1 MALVPFPGQAPKP
14 EPPSDRGPE
23 RAAPHDLDP
32 DPDFRTAGNRI
43 LRRERVPDPDSDDQD
58 EGEAK
63 MSFLEHLDELR
74 KRIIYAA
81 ISIGVGFLIAFAF
94 VQRLFDFVMRPLQA
108 GLPAGGTLIYT
119 EPTEAFILY
128 IQIAAIAGL
137 VIALPLVMTQVWLFI
152 APGLYSQE
160 KKLAIPFIVMSSAFF
175 IAGAAFS
182 HYVVFPLTWKF
193 FMSFTSDY
201 LTFMPRIE
209 PAFALYIKLI
219 LAFGIVFQM
228 PTIVLFLAR
237 MGVVTARFMWRHT
250 KYAVLIIVI
259 VSAIVT
265 PDGGGVSLVAM
276 SVPLFFLYVVSIGLA
291 WLFGKKKKKNEDIP
305 YEL

>member
-1 MALVPFPGQAPKP
+1 MALVPFPG
-14 EPPSDRGPE
+14 S
-23 RAAPHDLDP
+23 AAPHDLDP

-43 LRRERVPDPDSDDQD
+43 LRRDPGADGDRDDD
-58 EGEAK
+58 DADGEAK

-74 KRIIYAA
+74 KRIIYIA
-81 ISIGVGFLIAFAF
+81 ISIFVGFLIAFIF
-94 VQRLFDFVMRPLQA
+94 IQQLFDFVMKPLQA
-108 GLPAGGTLIYT
+108 GLPSGQHLIYT
-119 EPTEAFILY
+119 EPTEAFVLY
-128 IQIAAIAGL
+128 LTIAAIAGA

-152 APGLYSQE
+152 APGLYSHE
-160 KKLAIPFIVMSSAFF
+160 KKMAIPFVVLSSICF

-193 FMSFTSDY
+193 FVSFTSDY

-209 PAFALYIKLI
+209 PAFALYIKMI
-219 LAFGIVFQM
+219 LAFGLVFQM

-237 MGVVTARFMWRHT
+237 MGVVTAGFLWRHT
-250 KYAVLIIVI
+250 KYALLIIVI

-276 SVPLFFLYVVSIGLA
+276 SIPLFFLYLFSIMLA
-291 WLFGKKKKKNEDIP
+291 WIFGKKKK
-305 YEL
+305 ELLEEEA

>member
-1 MALVPFPGQAPKP
+1 MALVPFPGSA
-14 EPPSDRGPE
+14 S
-23 RAAPHDLDP
+23 PHDLDP

-43 LRRERVPDPDSDDQD
+43 LRRDPGADGDRDDD
-58 EGEAK
+58 ESEGDGEAK

-81 ISIGVGFLIAFAF
+81 VSIFAGFLIAFIF
-94 VQRLFDFVMRPLQA
+94 IQQLFDFVMKPLQA
-108 GLPAGGTLIYT
+108 GLPAGQHLIYT
-119 EPTEAFILY
+119 EPTEAFVLY
-128 IQIAAIAGL
+128 LTIAGIAGA

-152 APGLYSQE
+152 APGLYSHE
-160 KKLAIPFIVMSSAFF
+160 KKMAIPFVVLSSICF

-182 HYVVFPLTWKF
+182 HYIVFPLTWKF
-193 FMSFTSDY
+193 FVSFTSDY

-209 PAFALYIKLI
+209 PAFSLYIKMI
-219 LAFGIVFQM
+219 LAFGLVFQM

-237 MGVVTARFMWRHT
+237 MGVVTAGFLWRHT
-250 KYAVLIIVI
+250 KYALLIIVI

-276 SVPLFFLYVVSIGLA
+276 SIPLFFLYLFSILLA
-291 WLFGKKKKKNEDIP
+291 WVFGKKRNKEF
-305 YEL
+305 EEEEA